1 MRQIESRSLWVTVAT
16 AVLAFGF
23 GCGGS
28 DKLQPIAFGAEGNR
42 LLAYETQAPWAVQT
56 VIERFS
62 QDPSG
67 WDING
72 QICFVPD
79 GSGRFV
85 AGEDTG
91 QPNPPAGYGFFQ
103 LSGRRVG
110 ELEAARIG
118 KLTPTYQEARSQP
131 EPYGCGFLSDGRL
144 LTTDV
149 GNQSSGDPTGQ
160 LMIWFPPFDR
170 DTVRYC
176 KLDVAIGTAGGIYVD
191 PQDRVYVASAR
202 ATAGVFLFEPPY
214 PTSDDASGGCG
225 RVDATGA
232 PLADQVQQETF
243 IAANSNSPTPNAVA
257 ASGRDTIYVSSV
269 FNGVISEYD
278 LDGAFLRRIL
288 EPPSD
293 ESLGPIPFS
302 TGSPMGIAVDR
313 AGRVFYADLGIRV
326 SGSGIGPGRLA
337 GSYRMIEFLDGE
349 PQPPQ
354 ALASGLAFPDGAGIM
369 E

>member
-1 MRQIESRSLWVTVAT
+1 M
-16 AVLAFGF
+16 
-23 GCGGS
+23 
-28 DKLQPIAFGAEGNR
+28 
-42 LLAYETQAPWAVQT
+42 
-56 VIERFS
+56 
-62 QDPSG
+62 
-67 WDING
+67 
-72 QICFVPD
+72 
-79 GSGRFV
+79 
-85 AGEDTG
+85 
-91 QPNPPAGYGFFQ
+91 
-103 LSGRRVG
+103 
-110 ELEAARIG
+110 
-118 KLTPTYQEARSQP
+118 
-131 EPYGCGFLSDGRL
+131 
-144 LTTDV
+144 
-149 GNQSSGDPTGQ
+149 
-160 LMIWFPPFDR
+160 
-170 DTVRYC
+170 
-176 KLDVAIGTAGGIYVD
+176 
-191 PQDRVYVASAR
+191 
-202 ATAGVFLFEPPY
+202 
-214 PTSDDASGGCG
+214 
-225 RVDATGA
+225 DATGA

-257 ASGRDTIYVSSV
+257 SSGRDTIYVSSV